1 MVEEIRRALNVAE
14 TRIVDG
20 IADFLPGILALL
32 LLLVTAVIV
41 GAIVRYAVFRALQG
55 LDFDRRAELLGVS
68 LAGWTPSRSAS
79 RLVAAVA
86 YWTILLIGLLL
97 GLTALDAA
105 LLTRF
110 ATAVLEYVPHLV
122 AALAILVVGG
132 VIARFFARAVLIE
145 AVNMRIQSARLLS
158 LGVKW
163 TVLIVA
169 AAMALDHIGIGRIE
183 DDVRESRV
191 LIDVLDILPRS
202 AAVGG
207 AIESALAAGIPERA
221 GSRHEH
227 DLRIGRMDDDAA
239 DVLRFP
245 ETHVRPAF
253 AAVLGLV
260 DAVAPG
266 CAALIVVLTRSY
278 PDDLGIAWRN
288 CDVADRRRA
297 LVIEDRLPGGAA
309 VDGFPDTARCRR
321 NVEQLAEPLT
331 DLGCGPLGDR
341 EVDDAP
347 ARNRRSY
354 RSPRQLG
361 EPR

>member
-97 GLTALDAA
+97 GLTAFDTA

-110 ATAVLEYVPHLV
+110 ATEVLEYVPHLV
-122 AALAILVVGG
+122 AALAILFVGG
-132 VIARFFARAVLIE
+132 VIARFFARAALIE

-169 AAMALDHIGIGRIE
+169 AAMALDHIGIGRTALLLAFGIIFGGI
-183 DDVRESRV
+183 V
-191 LIDVLDILPRS
+191 LAVAL
-202 AAVGG
+202 AVGLG
-207 AIESALAAGIPERA
+207 AK
-221 GSRHEH
+221 
-227 DLRIGRMDDDAA
+227 
-239 DVLRFP
+239 DV
-245 ETHVRPAF
+245 V
-253 AAVLGLV
+253 
-260 DAVAPG
+260 
-266 CAALIVVLTRSY
+266 S
-278 PDDLGIAWRN
+278 
-288 CDVADRRRA
+288 RA
-297 LVIEDRLPGGAA
+297 LERQTREPSREDRLDH
-309 VDGFPDTARCRR
+309 V
-321 NVEQLAEPLT
+321 
-331 DLGCGPLGDR
+331 
-341 EVDDAP
+341 
-347 ARNRRSY
+347 
-354 RSPRQLG
+354 
-361 EPR
+361 